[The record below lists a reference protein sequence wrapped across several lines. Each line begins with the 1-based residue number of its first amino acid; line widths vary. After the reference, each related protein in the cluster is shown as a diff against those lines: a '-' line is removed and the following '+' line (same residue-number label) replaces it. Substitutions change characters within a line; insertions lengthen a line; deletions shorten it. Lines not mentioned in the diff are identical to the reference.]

1 MPKKKSITIVPP
13 KKQESRK
20 LSSFAKYSGMA
31 FQMGITIGV
40 FVFAGIKLDQFFEFR
55 FLFTLIFSLAGV
67 VGALYYFIAMAIKE
81 S

>member
-1 MPKKKSITIVPP
+1 
-13 KKQESRK
+13 
-20 LSSFAKYSGMA
+20 MA

-67 VGALYYFIAMAIKE
+67 VGALYYFISMAIKE